1 MRLKIFP
8 DIYNVGYQERVK
20 DFFERAPTH
29 DFKVGDLVTC
39 TCHGGI
45 AIIIELFDK
54 DDDRAPSMNMCQIF
68 WIKYPHSGIK
78 ERIWM
83 HTIGRLHHFKL

>member
-39 TCHGGI
+39 KCHGGI
-45 AIIIELFDK
+45 AIIIQLFDK
-54 DDDRAPSMNMCQIF
+54 DDDKAPSMNMCQIF

-78 ERIWM
+78 ERIWI

>member
-1 MRLKIFP
+1 M
-8 DIYNVGYQERVK
+8 K

-83 HTIGRLHHFKL
+83 HTICLLYTSPSPRD

>member
-20 DFFERAPTH
+20 DFFKKAPIH
-29 DFKVGDLVTC
+29 ELKVGDLVTC
-39 TCHGGI
+39 SCHGGV
-45 AIIIELFDK
+45 AIIIELYDK
-54 DDDRAPSMNMCQIF
+54 DDELAPSMNMCQIF

-83 HTIGRLHHFKL
+83 HTIERLRKFMI

>member
-78 ERIWM
+78 ERIWI

>member
-8 DIYNVGYQERVK
+8 DIYNVGHQERVK

>member
-54 DDDRAPSMNMCQIF
+54 DDDKAPSMNMCQIF
-68 WIKYPHSGIK
+68 WIKYPHSGVK
-78 ERIWM
+78 ERIMM
-83 HTIGRLHHFKL
+83 HTIGRLHHFRL

>member
-1 MRLKIFP
+1 M
-8 DIYNVGYQERVK
+8 K

-54 DDDRAPSMNMCQIF
+54 DDDKAPSMNMCQIF
-68 WIKYPHSGIK
+68 WIKYPHSGVK